1 MRSDQLTILV
11 VEDKSTDVILIRRAF
26 DKAKLANPLQVVSDG
41 DAAVEYLS
49 GVDAYQDRS
58 QFPLPIL
65 MLLDLKLPRR
75 TGLEVLEWLRKQET
89 LRRLPV
95 VMLTSSQHD
104 RDINKAYDLGVNSYL
119 VKPVE
124 FDGLLE
130 MLKTVN
136 MYWLMMNERPRFEGT

>member
-49 GVDAYQDRS
+49 GVDAYQDRG